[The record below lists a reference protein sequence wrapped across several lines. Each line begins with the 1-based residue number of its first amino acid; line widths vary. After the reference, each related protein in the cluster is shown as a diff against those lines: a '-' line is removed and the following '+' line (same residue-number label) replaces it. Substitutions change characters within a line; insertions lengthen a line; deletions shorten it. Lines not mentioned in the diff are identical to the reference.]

1 MLSVLV
7 YSMNLYKECRQLK
20 KWKIYLLNLIT
31 NETRS
36 HDECTLRANH
46 VSKTYQ
52 SRLLYELQYKKI
64 LTLIQLQT
72 FTDTFTAIGIKKKN
86 QQTTVM
92 CLSAFLQQN
101 IFFKKDNSTKE

>member
-7 YSMNLYKECRQLK
+7 YSMNLYKEYRQLK

-36 HDECTLRANH
+36 HDERTLRTNH

-72 FTDTFTAIGIKKKN
+72 FTDTFTAIGIKNK
-86 QQTTVM
+86 QTNNCYVFK
-92 CLSAFLQQN
+92 CFLTAEY
-101 IFFKKDNSTKE
+101 FFQKR

>member
-7 YSMNLYKECRQLK
+7 CSMNLYKECRQLK

-31 NETRS
+31 SETKS

-52 SRLLYELQYKKI
+52 SRLLCELQYKKI

-72 FTDTFTAIGIKKKN
+72 FTDKFTAIGIKTNKQK
-86 QQTTVM
+86 TTNNCYVF
-92 CLSAFLQQN
+92 LSAFLQQN
-101 IFFKKDNSTKE
+101 IYFKKDN